1 MVQVDDPALARPV
14 LTLSEAVHACGVS
27 RATLKRRLAGG
38 ELPGAY
44 KDDEGSW
51 RLPVDGLLAAG
62 FRLHRPEPVHEPV
75 PTQAHDP
82 GVMDELRDRI
92 ARLTAELADARAR
105 AEERERA
112 LATLELA
119 LRALGPGPT
128 VVSQQALLTH
138 QKRWWRRNRSR
149 VVHQPAD
156 PG

>member
-1 MVQVDDPALARPV
+1 MVQVDDPVLARPV

-27 RATLKRRLAGG
+27 RATLKRRLTAG

-62 FRLHRPEPVHEPV
+62 FRLHRPEPVHEPA

-82 GVMDELRDRI
+82 GLIEELRDRI
-92 ARLTAELADARAR
+92 ARLNTELADARAR

-119 LRALGPGPT
+119 LRALGPGSATTAPAPAAMT
-128 VVSQQALLTH
+128 
-138 QKRWWRRNRSR
+138 KDRWWRRKRTR
-149 VVHQPAD
+149 VMHQPAD
-156 PG
+156 PA